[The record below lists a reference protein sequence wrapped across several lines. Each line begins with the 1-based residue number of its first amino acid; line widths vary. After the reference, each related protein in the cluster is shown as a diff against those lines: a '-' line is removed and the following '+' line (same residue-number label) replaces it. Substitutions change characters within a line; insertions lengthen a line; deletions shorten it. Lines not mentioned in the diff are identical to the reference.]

1 MSTTKNQN
9 ATRTAQTSANTASI
23 ATAAAQLPPIVPIKY
38 NEAIIDTIRTP
49 LNNKLTPIESG
60 GDADKGV
67 LIFEGRAT
75 ANKQIIIFDNGV
87 EIARINATPT
97 GKWVWSSDAFT
108 SGEHQFTVQVAGAGN
123 PVSASYDVSVA
134 TQPEQP
140 VLVAQAID
148 DSAGYAQYLQSGS
161 TTNDTTPRF
170 TGSATPNSVVKIFDG
185 EKEIGSVQTNA
196 YGQWNYIAKLD
207 GGAHS
212 LTFVSGNVSSEPF
225 VLNIVTPDAQTIV
238 IDYVYDNTNPYLT
251 KLLQPGD
258 TSQDTTPRFDGKAGA
273 NTLIRLF
280 DGNKEI
286 GSTVSDNWGRWS
298 LTPSLS
304 AGSYNLVFKAGEGS
318 ASKPFALTI
327 AAADAQPIEI
337 SYVYDNVNPY
347 LTQKLKSGDS
357 TQDTTP
363 RFDGKA
369 GANVIIRLYNG
380 DQEIG
385 STKSNSWGDWSLTP
399 SLSAGSYN
407 LVFKAGEGSAT
418 QPFVLTIAAADA
430 QPIEISYVYDNL
442 NPYVTQ
448 KLKSGDST
456 QDTTPRFDGK
466 AGANVIIRLYNGDQ
480 EIGSTKSNSWGD
492 WSLTPSLPAGSYN
505 LVFKAGEGSAS
516 EPFAL
521 TITTADAQPIEIS
534 NVYDDSDRYY
544 YKPLKSGDSTQDTT
558 PRFNGKAGAN
568 VLIRLFDGEKEL
580 GSTYSD
586 AYGYWSLTPTL
597 PAGSYNLVFKAGEG
611 SVSKAFALNITSA
624 DSQPIEIYAALEDS
638 NGYNRNLA
646 PGATIKDT
654 TPYFYGKAGAN
665 VVIRLYNGEQEIG
678 STKSDAYGSWSLTP
692 TLTSGSYNLVF
703 KAGEGSA
710 TTPFPVTIVSAA
722 AEPIEVSGAF
732 DNSAGYNQLI
742 GSGATSI
749 DTTPRFFGRAGA
761 NVVIRLYNGDE
772 VLGSTVTDAWGSWT
786 LTPELSVGNYNL
798 VFKTAEG
805 TASAPFVITI
815 SAPEA
820 TKPQAPEIEFI
831 LDNVG
836 KGGYVEKNGTTD
848 DDTPKLSGTAE
859 PNSLVQ
865 IFDNGIK
872 IGERRVSSTGY
883 WEFTPVNPAYL
894 VNGNHS
900 FVVKSSNGTETEA
913 WNIVV
918 KVPVDISFVGS
929 NSGEETGDRET
940 ADTTP
945 LITGFGPKGVLIRL
959 YEGDKEIGSVVTSV
973 RDGSWIFN
981 VTNPLSVG
989 THSIVA
995 KVGNDNVSAQFD
1007 FVITAPEV
1015 PVEPENPFSITQVN
1029 DEFFD
1034 KDVVAAN
1041 GSTDDTQPS
1050 IKGNAPA
1057 NTLVRIFDNGTE
1069 IGSTMANGNGNWEF
1083 KPENILSLGKHAI
1096 TVGESTGEAFVFEV
1110 VAAKVF
1116 APWVL
1121 GGISEF
1127 DGIEDFAYNATIYD
1141 NTPVLNG
1148 LAVAGTVVTIT
1159 IDGKVAGSVIANE
1172 YGRWSFQTTEP
1183 LAAGGHEVI
1192 ATDVAGNK
1200 GGTLIFSLV
1209 EPENI
1214 GINFNVYDDNAG
1226 EALIAYG
1233 AVTKD
1238 STPLL
1243 RGTAGQNI
1251 VLEIYDN
1258 GELVGSV
1265 RTAQDGTWSY
1275 SLKLANGDHS
1285 ISVQNENQDSLLA
1298 RKFTVEADAA
1308 SIDAV
1313 SGRFFDFDTR
1323 QPSDGEAIQDHRVVI
1338 YGSGEPEAVV
1348 ELLTTDGRSLGFTGV
1363 AASGK
1368 WYIEVDTRFDDGQY
1382 SVFAKVNGVETEPFV
1397 FHIGERP
1404 VAETKSEM
1412 FSLFDISG
1420 AELLSDAE
1428 DTLLGNNVEVET
1440 QQVNL
1445 NLTQADL
1452 SVVTTSGIAT
1462 STVAPIALQDEQY
1475 QAI

>member
-49 LNNKLTPIESG
+49 QNNKLTPIESG
-60 GDADKGV
+60 GDAEKGV

-108 SGEHQFTVQVAGAGN
+108 SGEHHFTVQVAGAGN

-170 TGSATPNSVVKIFDG
+170 TGSATPNSVLKIFDG
-185 EKEIGSVQTNA
+185 EKEIGSVQANGN
-196 YGQWNYIAKLD
+196 GQWSFTAKLD

-212 LTFVSGNVSSEPF
+212 LTFVSGKTSSEPYI
-225 VLNIVTPDAQTIV
+225 LNVVTPDAQQIEIYTVVDDINRYGE
-238 IDYVYDNTNPYLT
+238 IYL
-251 KLLQPGD
+251 KSGD
-258 TSQDTTPRFDGKAGA
+258 TTQDTTPRFSGKAGG
-273 NTLIRLF
+273 NVIVRLF
-280 DGNKEI
+280 NGDQEI
-286 GSTVSDNWGRWS
+286 GST
-298 LTPSLS
+298 LS
-304 AGSYNLVFKAGEGS
+304 SASGFWYLNPTMPAGSYNLVFKAGEGS
-318 ASKPFALTI
+318 ESKPFALNI
-327 AAADAQPIEI
+327 VSADSQPIEI
-337 SYVYDNVNPY
+337 FSVVDDLNRYSETY
-347 LTQKLKSGDS
+347 LKSGDS

-363 RFDGKA
+363 RFSGKA
-369 GANVIIRLYNG
+369 GANVIVRLFNG

-385 STKSNSWGDWSLTP
+385 ST
-399 SLSAGSYN
+399 LS
-407 LVFKAGEGSAT
+407 SASG
-418 QPFVLTIAAADA
+418 FW
-430 QPIEISYVYDNL
+430 YL
-442 NPYVTQ
+442 NPT
-448 KLKSGDST
+448 
-456 QDTTPRFDGK
+456 
-466 AGANVIIRLYNGDQ
+466 
-480 EIGSTKSNSWGD
+480 
-492 WSLTPSLPAGSYN
+492 LPAGSYN
-505 LVFKAGEGSAS
+505 LVFKAGEGSES
-516 EPFAL
+516 KPFAL
-521 TITTADAQPIEIS
+521 NIVSADSQPIEIS

-544 YKPLKSGDSTQDTT
+544 YKPLKSGDSTLDTT

-586 AYGYWSLTPTL
+586 AYGNWSLTPTL

-710 TTPFPVTIVSAA
+710 TKPFPVTIVSAA

-786 LTPELSVGNYNL
+786 LTPELSLGSYNL

-805 TASAPFVITI
+805 TASVPFVITI

-820 TKPQAPEIEFI
+820 TKPQTPEIEYI

-859 PNSLVQ
+859 PNSLVE
-865 IFDNGIK
+865 IFDNGVK

-883 WEFTPVNPAYL
+883 WDFTPVRPAYL
-894 VNGNHS
+894 ANGDHS

-913 WNIVV
+913 WNFTV
-918 KVPVDISFVGS
+918 KVPVHVSLVGS
-929 NSGEETGDRET
+929 NSGEESGFNET

-945 LITGFGPKGVLIRL
+945 FFVGYGPKGVLIRL
-959 YEGDKEIGSVVTSV
+959 YENGKEIGSAVTSTS
-973 RDGSWIFN
+973 DGRWQI
-981 VTNPLSVG
+981 VITDPLSVG
-989 THSIVA
+989 AHSVVA
-995 KVGNDNVSAQFD
+995 KFGNDNVSAQYD

-1015 PVEPENPFSITQVN
+1015 PVEPENPFSITQVQ
-1029 DEFFD
+1029 DAFFNREA
-1034 KDVVAAN
+1034 VAAN
-1041 GSTDDTQPS
+1041 GSTDDNQPTFY
-1050 IKGNAPA
+1050 GNAPA
-1057 NTLVRIFDNGTE
+1057 NSVVRIFDNGIE
-1069 IGSTMANGNGNWEF
+1069 IGSTSANSNGGWVF
-1083 KPENILSLGKHAI
+1083 KPESALSLGAHTI
-1096 TVGESTGEAFVFEV
+1096 TIGATASTASAAFAFDV

-1127 DGIEDFAYNATIYD
+1127 GGVENFAHNAKIYD

-1148 LAVAGTVVTIT
+1148 LAVAGTLVTVT
-1159 IDGKVAGSVIANE
+1159 IDGKVVGSVVANE

-1183 LAAGGHEVI
+1183 LAAGGHEVVAI
-1192 ATDVAGNK
+1192 DAAGNK

-1209 EPENI
+1209 DPENI

-1226 EALIAYG
+1226 ETLIAYG

-1243 RGTAGQNI
+1243 RGLAGQNI

-1308 SIDAV
+1308 SIDSV
-1313 SGRFFDFDTR
+1313 SGLINDYNNR
-1323 QPSDGEAIQDHRVVI
+1323 QPSDGEVILDHRVVI
-1338 YGSGEPEAVV
+1338 YGSGEPDATV
-1348 ELLTTDGRSLGFTGV
+1348 ELLTTGGRSLGFTGV
-1363 AASGK
+1363 SASGK
-1368 WYIEVDTRFDDGQY
+1368 WYIEVDSRFEEGTH
-1382 SVFAKVNGVETEPFV
+1382 SVIAKVNGVETEPFT
-1397 FHIGERP
+1397 FHIFERK
-1404 VAETKSEM
+1404 AIETQDET
-1412 FSLFDISG
+1412 FNLFDISG

-1428 DTLLGNNVEVET
+1428 ETLLGNNVEAEA

>member
-1 MSTTKNQN
+1 M
-9 ATRTAQTSANTASI
+9 
-23 ATAAAQLPPIVPIKY
+23 PIKY

-60 GDADKGV
+60 GDAEKAV

-134 TQPEQP
+134 AQPEQP

-185 EKEIGSVQTNA
+185 EKEIGSVQANGN
-196 YGQWNYIAKLD
+196 GQWSFTAKLD

-212 LTFVSGNVSSEPF
+212 LTFVSGKTSSEPY
-225 VLNIVTPDAQTIV
+225 VLNIVTPESKQIE
-238 IDYVYDNTNPYLT
+238 VYAALEDLEGYDRQILP
-251 KLLQPGD
+251 
-258 TSQDTTPRFDGKAGA
+258 
-273 NTLIRLF
+273 
-280 DGNKEI
+280 
-286 GSTVSDNWGRWS
+286 GST
-298 LTPSLS
+298 
-304 AGSYNLVFKAGEGS
+304 
-318 ASKPFALTI
+318 
-327 AAADAQPIEI
+327 
-337 SYVYDNVNPY
+337 
-347 LTQKLKSGDS
+347 

-363 RFDGKA
+363 RFTGKA
-369 GANVIIRLYNG
+369 GANVIVRLFNG

-385 STKSNSWGDWSLTP
+385 STLSDSWG
-399 SLSAGSYN
+399 
-407 LVFKAGEGSAT
+407 F
-418 QPFVLTIAAADA
+418 
-430 QPIEISYVYDNL
+430 
-442 NPYVTQ
+442 
-448 KLKSGDST
+448 
-456 QDTTPRFDGK
+456 
-466 AGANVIIRLYNGDQ
+466 
-480 EIGSTKSNSWGD
+480 
-492 WSLTPSLPAGSYN
+492 WSLTPSLP
-505 LVFKAGEGSAS
+505 V
-516 EPFAL
+516 
-521 TITTADAQPIEIS
+521 
-534 NVYDDSDRYY
+534 
-544 YKPLKSGDSTQDTT
+544 
-558 PRFNGKAGAN
+558 
-568 VLIRLFDGEKEL
+568 
-580 GSTYSD
+580 
-586 AYGYWSLTPTL
+586 
-597 PAGSYNLVFKAGEG
+597 GSYNLVFKAGEG
-611 SVSKAFALNITSA
+611 SVSAPFALNIISA

-638 NGYNRNLA
+638 NGYNRNLT

-678 STKSDAYGSWSLTP
+678 STKSDAYGNWSLTP

-772 VLGSTVTDAWGSWT
+772 VLGSTVSDAWGSWT
-786 LTPELSVGNYNL
+786 LTPELSLGSYNL

-820 TKPQAPEIEFI
+820 TKPQTPEIEYI

-981 VTNPLSVG
+981 VTNPLSAG
-989 THSIVA
+989 AHSIVA
-995 KVGNDNVSAQFD
+995 KDGNDNVSAQFD

-1083 KPENILSLGKHAI
+1083 KPENTLSLGKHAI

-1209 EPENI
+1209 DPENI

-1243 RGTAGQNI
+1243 RGLAGQNI

-1313 SGRFFDFDTR
+1313 SGRAFDYDTR

-1338 YGSGEPEAVV
+1338 YGSGEPDATV

-1428 DTLLGNNVEVET
+1428 ETLLGSNVEAEAH
-1440 QQVNL
+1440 QVNL

>member
-1 MSTTKNQN
+1 M
-9 ATRTAQTSANTASI
+9 
-23 ATAAAQLPPIVPIKY
+23 
-38 NEAIIDTIRTP
+38 
-49 LNNKLTPIESG
+49 
-60 GDADKGV
+60 
-67 LIFEGRAT
+67 
-75 ANKQIIIFDNGV
+75 
-87 EIARINATPT
+87 
-97 GKWVWSSDAFT
+97 
-108 SGEHQFTVQVAGAGN
+108 
-123 PVSASYDVSVA
+123 
-134 TQPEQP
+134 
-140 VLVAQAID
+140 
-148 DSAGYAQYLQSGS
+148 
-161 TTNDTTPRF
+161 
-170 TGSATPNSVVKIFDG
+170 
-185 EKEIGSVQTNA
+185 
-196 YGQWNYIAKLD
+196 
-207 GGAHS
+207 
-212 LTFVSGNVSSEPF
+212 
-225 VLNIVTPDAQTIV
+225 
-238 IDYVYDNTNPYLT
+238 
-251 KLLQPGD
+251 
-258 TSQDTTPRFDGKAGA
+258 
-273 NTLIRLF
+273 
-280 DGNKEI
+280 
-286 GSTVSDNWGRWS
+286 
-298 LTPSLS
+298 
-304 AGSYNLVFKAGEGS
+304 
-318 ASKPFALTI
+318 
-327 AAADAQPIEI
+327 
-337 SYVYDNVNPY
+337 
-347 LTQKLKSGDS
+347 
-357 TQDTTP
+357 
-363 RFDGKA
+363 
-369 GANVIIRLYNG
+369 
-380 DQEIG
+380 
-385 STKSNSWGDWSLTP
+385 
-399 SLSAGSYN
+399 
-407 LVFKAGEGSAT
+407 
-418 QPFVLTIAAADA
+418 
-430 QPIEISYVYDNL
+430 
-442 NPYVTQ
+442 
-448 KLKSGDST
+448 
-456 QDTTPRFDGK
+456 
-466 AGANVIIRLYNGDQ
+466 
-480 EIGSTKSNSWGD
+480 
-492 WSLTPSLPAGSYN
+492 
-505 LVFKAGEGSAS
+505 
-516 EPFAL
+516 
-521 TITTADAQPIEIS
+521 
-534 NVYDDSDRYY
+534 
-544 YKPLKSGDSTQDTT
+544 
-558 PRFNGKAGAN
+558 
-568 VLIRLFDGEKEL
+568 
-580 GSTYSD
+580 
-586 AYGYWSLTPTL
+586 
-597 PAGSYNLVFKAGEG
+597 FKAGEG
-611 SVSKAFALNITSA
+611 SVSAPFALNIISA

-638 NGYNRNLA
+638 NGYNRNLT

-678 STKSDAYGSWSLTP
+678 STKSDAYGNWSLTP

-772 VLGSTVTDAWGSWT
+772 VLGSTVSDAWGSWT
-786 LTPELSVGNYNL
+786 LTPELSLGSYNL

-820 TKPQAPEIEFI
+820 TKPQTPEIEYI

-981 VTNPLSVG
+981 VTNPLSAG
-989 THSIVA
+989 AHSIVA
-995 KVGNDNVSAQFD
+995 KDGNDNVSAQFD

-1083 KPENILSLGKHAI
+1083 KPENTLSLGKHAI

-1209 EPENI
+1209 DPENI

-1243 RGTAGQNI
+1243 RGLAGQNI

-1313 SGRFFDFDTR
+1313 SGRAFDYDTR

-1338 YGSGEPEAVV
+1338 YGSGEPDATV

-1428 DTLLGNNVEVET
+1428 ETLLGSNVEAEAH
-1440 QQVNL
+1440 QVNL

>member
-1 MSTTKNQN
+1 MSTSKNQN
-9 ATRTAQTSANTASI
+9 ADRAAQTSANIASI
-23 ATAAAQLPPIVPIKY
+23 TTSASQLPPIVPIKY
-38 NEAIIDTIRTP
+38 NEAIIDTIRSP
-49 LNNKLTPIESG
+49 INNRLTPIESG
-60 GDADKGV
+60 GDAEQGT
-67 LIFEGRAT
+67 LIFEGRGT
-75 ANKQIIIFDNGV
+75 ANKQVIIFDNGV
-87 EIARINATPT
+87 EIARVITNNS
-97 GKWVWSSDAFT
+97 GRWVYDANTFAG
-108 SGEHQFTVQVAGAGN
+108 GEHAFTVQVVGADN
-123 PVSASYDVSVA
+123 PISASYDISIA
-134 TQPEQP
+134 AQPEQP

-148 DSAGYAQYLQSGS
+148 NSAGYAQYLKSGS

-170 TGSATPNSVVKIFDG
+170 TGSAKPNSLVKIFDG
-185 EKEIGSVQTNA
+185 EKEIGSVKADA
-196 YGQWNYIAKLD
+196 YGQWNFTAKLD

-212 LTFVSGNVSSEPF
+212 LTFVSGNVSSEPYI
-225 VLNIVTPDAQTIV
+225 LNIVTPDAQPIT
-238 IDYVYDNTNPYLT
+238 IDYVYDNNNPYVP

-258 TSQDTTPRFDGKAGA
+258 TTQDTTPRFDGKAGA

-298 LTPSLS
+298 LTPSLP

-327 AAADAQPIEI
+327 TSADSQPVEI
-337 SYVYDNVNPY
+337 SYVYDNNDPY
-347 LTQKLKSGDS
+347 IVQKLKSGDS

-369 GANVIIRLYNG
+369 GANVLIRVYNG

-385 STKSNSWGDWSLTP
+385 STVSDSWGGWSFTP
-399 SLSAGSYN
+399 SLSAGNYN
-407 LVFKAGEGSAT
+407 L
-418 QPFVLTIAAADA
+418 I
-430 QPIEISYVYDNL
+430 
-442 NPYVTQ
+442 
-448 KLKSGDST
+448 
-456 QDTTPRFDGK
+456 
-466 AGANVIIRLYNGDQ
+466 
-480 EIGSTKSNSWGD
+480 
-492 WSLTPSLPAGSYN
+492 
-505 LVFKAGEGSAS
+505 FKAGEGSAS
-516 EPFAL
+516 KPFAL
-521 TITTADAQPIEIS
+521 NITSADAQPIEIS

-586 AYGYWSLTPTL
+586 AYGNWSLTPSL

-638 NGYNRNLA
+638 SGYNRSLP

-710 TTPFPVTIVSAA
+710 TKPFPVTIVSAA

-761 NVVIRLYNGDE
+761 NIVIRLYNGNE
-772 VLGSTVTDAWGSWT
+772 ILGSTMTDAWGSWS
-786 LTPELSVGNYNL
+786 LTPELSLGSYNL

-805 TASAPFVITI
+805 TASAPFAITI

-820 TKPQAPEIEFI
+820 IKPQTPEIEYI

-836 KGGYVEKNGTTD
+836 KSGYIEKGATTD

-859 PNSLVQ
+859 PNSLVE
-865 IFDNGIK
+865 IFDNGVK

-883 WEFTPVNPAYL
+883 WDFTPVRPAYL
-894 VNGNHS
+894 ANGDHS

-913 WNIVV
+913 WNFTV
-918 KVPVDISFVGS
+918 KVPVHVSLVGS
-929 NSGEETGDRET
+929 NSGEESGFNET

-945 LITGFGPKGVLIRL
+945 FFVGYGPKGVLIRL
-959 YEGDKEIGSVVTSV
+959 YENGKEIGSAVTSTS
-973 RDGSWIFN
+973 DGRWQI
-981 VTNPLSVG
+981 VITDPLSVG
-989 THSIVA
+989 AHSVVA
-995 KVGNDNVSAQFD
+995 KFGNDNVSAQYD

-1029 DEFFD
+1029 DEFFN
-1034 KDVVAAN
+1034 KGVVAAN
-1041 GSTDDTQPS
+1041 GATDDTQPS
-1050 IKGNAPA
+1050 FKGNAPA
-1057 NTLVRIFDNGTE
+1057 NTLVRIFDNGVE
-1069 IGSTMANGNGNWEF
+1069 IGSTMANGNGSWEF
-1083 KPENILSLGKHAI
+1083 KPENTLSLGKHAI
-1096 TVGESTGEAFVFEV
+1096 TVGESTGEAFVFDV
-1110 VAAKVF
+1110 VAAQVF

-1127 DGIEDFAYNATIYD
+1127 DGIEDFAYNASIYD

-1148 LAVAGTVVTIT
+1148 LAVAGTLVTIT

-1183 LAAGGHEVI
+1183 LAAGGHEVV
-1192 ATDVAGNK
+1192 ATDANGNK

-1209 EPENI
+1209 DPENI

-1226 EALIAYG
+1226 ETLIAYG

-1243 RGTAGQNI
+1243 RGLAGQNI

-1275 SLKLANGDHS
+1275 SLKLGNGDHS
-1285 ISVQNENQDSLLA
+1285 ITVQNENQDSLLA

-1308 SIDAV
+1308 TIDSV
-1313 SGRFFDFDTR
+1313 SGLINDYNNR
-1323 QPSDGEAIQDHRVVI
+1323 QPSDGEVILDHRVVI
-1338 YGSGEPEAVV
+1338 YGSGEPDATV

-1368 WYIEVDTRFDDGQY
+1368 WYIELASRFEEGTH
-1382 SVFAKVNGVETEPFV
+1382 SVIAKVNGVETEPFT
-1397 FHIGERP
+1397 FHIFERK
-1404 VAETKSEM
+1404 AIETQDET
-1412 FSLFDISG
+1412 FNLFDISG

-1428 DTLLGNNVEVET
+1428 DTLLGKEVEAEA

>member
-1 MSTTKNQN
+1 MSTSKNQN
-9 ATRTAQTSANTASI
+9 AARAAQTSANTASI
-23 ATAAAQLPPIVPIKY
+23 ATSATQLPPIVPIKY

-49 LNNKLTPIESG
+49 VNNRLTPIESG
-60 GDADKGV
+60 GDAEQGT
-67 LIFEGRAT
+67 LIFEGRGT
-75 ANKQIIIFDNGV
+75 ANKQVIIFDNGV
-87 EIARINATPT
+87 EIARVIVNNT
-97 GKWVWSSDAFT
+97 GRWVYDANTFEG
-108 SGEHQFTVQVAGAGN
+108 GEHSFTVQVVGVDN
-123 PVSASYDVSVA
+123 PISASYDISIA
-134 TQPEQP
+134 AQPEQP

-148 DSAGYAQYLQSGS
+148 DSAGYAQYLKSGS
-161 TTNDTTPRF
+161 ITNDTTPRF
-170 TGSATPNSVVKIFDG
+170 TGSAKPNSLVKIFDG
-185 EKEIGSVQTNA
+185 EKEIGSVKADA
-196 YGQWNYIAKLD
+196 YGQWNFTAKLD

-212 LTFVSGNVSSEPF
+212 LTFVSGNVSSEPYI
-225 VLNIVTPDAQTIV
+225 LNIVTPDAQPIT
-238 IDYVYDNTNPYLT
+238 IDYVYDNNNPYVP

-258 TSQDTTPRFDGKAGA
+258 TTQDTTPRFDGKAGA

-298 LTPSLS
+298 LTPSLP

-327 AAADAQPIEI
+327 TSADSQQVEI
-337 SYVYDNVNPY
+337 SYVYDNNEPY
-347 LTQKLKSGDS
+347 IVQKLKSGDS

-369 GANVIIRLYNG
+369 GANVIIRVFNG

-385 STKSNSWGDWSLTP
+385 STVSDSWGGWSFTP

-407 LVFKAGEGSAT
+407 LVFKAGEGSASK
-418 QPFVLTIAAADA
+418 PFALNITSADA
-430 QPIEISYVYDNL
+430 QPIEIWGALEDSYGYNRDL
-442 NPYVTQ
+442 PP
-448 KLKSGDST
+448 GST
-456 QDTTPRFDGK
+456 IKDTTPYFHGK
-466 AGANVIIRLYNGDQ
+466 AGANVIIRLYNGDK
-480 EIGSTKSNSWGD
+480 EIGST
-492 WSLTPSLPAGSYN
+492 
-505 LVFKAGEGSAS
+505 
-516 EPFAL
+516 
-521 TITTADAQPIEIS
+521 I
-534 NVYDDSDRYY
+534 
-544 YKPLKSGDSTQDTT
+544 
-558 PRFNGKAGAN
+558 
-568 VLIRLFDGEKEL
+568 
-580 GSTYSD
+580 SD
-586 AYGYWSLTPTL
+586 AYGRWSM
-597 PAGSYNLVFKAGEG
+597 
-611 SVSKAFALNITSA
+611 
-624 DSQPIEIYAALEDS
+624 
-638 NGYNRNLA
+638 
-646 PGATIKDT
+646 
-654 TPYFYGKAGAN
+654 
-665 VVIRLYNGEQEIG
+665 
-678 STKSDAYGSWSLTP
+678 TP
-692 TLTSGSYNLVF
+692 TLTSGSYNLIF
-703 KAGEGSA
+703 KSGEGSA
-710 TTPFPVTIVSAA
+710 TKPFPVTIISND
-722 AEPIEVSGAF
+722 AEPVEVYGVYQ
-732 DNSAGYNQLI
+732 DINGWNERITGETTQ
-742 GSGATSI
+742 
-749 DTTPRFFGRAGA
+749 DTTPRFAGYA
-761 NVVIRLYNGDE
+761 GQNVVVYMYNGAQ
-772 VLGSTVTDAWGSWT
+772 LIGSAQADSRGTWSI
-786 LTPELSVGNYNL
+786 TPELPYGSYNF

-805 TASAPFVITI
+805 SSSAPVAITI
-815 SAPEA
+815 AAPEVI
-820 TKPQAPEIEFI
+820 KPQAPEIEFI

-836 KGGYVEKNGTTD
+836 QGGYVEKNGTTD

-859 PNSLVQ
+859 PNSLVE
-865 IFDNGIK
+865 IFDNGLK
-872 IGERRVSSTGY
+872 IGERRVSSTGF

-894 VNGNHS
+894 ANGEHS

-940 ADTTP
+940 VDTTP

-989 THSIVA
+989 AHSIVA
-995 KVGNDNVSAQFD
+995 KDGNDNVSAQFD

-1034 KDVVAAN
+1034 KGLVAAN
-1041 GSTDDTQPS
+1041 GATDDTQPMF
-1050 IKGNAPA
+1050 KGNAPA
-1057 NTLVRIFDNGTE
+1057 NTLVRIFDNGVE
-1069 IGSTMANGNGNWEF
+1069 IGSTLANGNGSWEF
-1083 KPENILSLGKHAI
+1083 KPENTLSLGKHAI
-1096 TVGESTGEAFVFEV
+1096 TVGESTGEAFVFDV
-1110 VAAKVF
+1110 VAAQVF

-1127 DGIEDFAYNATIYD
+1127 DGIEDFAYNASIYD

-1148 LAVAGTVVTIT
+1148 LAVANTLVIIT

-1183 LAAGGHEVI
+1183 LPAGGHQVI
-1192 ATDVAGNK
+1192 ATDVAGNN

-1209 EPENI
+1209 DPENI
-1214 GINFNVYDDNAG
+1214 SINFNVYDDNAG
-1226 EALIAYG
+1226 ETLIAYG

-1243 RGTAGQNI
+1243 RGLAGQNI

-1308 SIDAV
+1308 SIDSV
-1313 SGRFFDFDTR
+1313 SGLINDYNNR
-1323 QPSDGEAIQDHRVVI
+1323 QPSDGEVILDHTVVI
-1338 YGSGEPEAVV
+1338 YGSGEPDATV

-1368 WYIEVDTRFDDGQY
+1368 WYIEVASRFEEGTH
-1382 SVFAKVNGVETEPFV
+1382 SVIAKVNGVETEPFT
-1397 FHIGERP
+1397 FHIFERK
-1404 VAETKSEM
+1404 AIEIQDET

-1428 DTLLGNNVEVET
+1428 DTLLGSNVEAEA